1 MQGTKQYQEKFF
13 VNFRLSER
21 IPPDNFYKR
30 LKETLDLDY
39 LRPLTAKHY
48 GKEGQK
54 SIDPAVFFKLMLV
67 GYLENICSDRKIIE
81 QCSLRLDI
89 LYFLGYDIDEPLPWH
104 STLSRTRKLLGEEVF
119 LSFFRDILRMCVEK
133 GMVDGK
139 TQAVDSAFIK
149 ANASMS
155 SLAEKELAERSKNY
169 FDKITADESASDE
182 SASEKSDEGKK
193 PPSNYNE
200 RYSSRTDPDARASQ
214 KKGKPLALNHRGV
227 VSVDAKSHVI
237 CGATVDY
244 ADKRDSDTIENIT
257 GQTISNLRENGLSV
271 EEVLADTNY
280 SSGEAYRYLEGKG
293 IAAFIPVCGSYKARR
308 DGFSYDGE
316 ADCYICG
323 KGVKLAF
330 KGITKLKGRKTTG
343 RAYCSSARDCRNCP
357 SREQCCKNK
366 NYKRIDHSSDKPYY
380 DEAYDRVRTALG
392 RRKMRLR
399 SATVEPVLGTLL
411 NFRRMRKVYTI
422 GQELARKQFL
432 MAAAAYNLKKLM
444 GAMGLRKVAAAA
456 GAAKEA
462 LWKNWDMMR
471 FVFGWHKLSFAP

>member
-1 MQGTKQYQEKFF
+1 MQGTKHYQEKFF

-21 IPPDNFYKR
+21 VPPDNFYKR
-30 LKETLDLDY
+30 LKEALDLEY

-54 SIDPAVFFKLMLV
+54 SIDPVVFFKLMLA

-104 STLSRTRKLLGEEVF
+104 STLSRTRKLLGEEAF
-119 LSFFRDILRMCVEK
+119 LSFFRGILRMCVEK
-133 GMVDGK
+133 GLVDGR

-155 SLAEKELAERSKNY
+155 SLVEKELAEKSKNY
-169 FDKITADESASDE
+169 FDAVTAGESAPDESV
-182 SASEKSDEGKK
+182 SEGSGNGKK

-200 RYSSRTDPDARASQ
+200 RYASRTDPDARASQ
-214 KKGKPLALNHRGV
+214 KNGKPLAMNHRGII
-227 VSVDAKSHVI
+227 SVDAKSHVI

-244 ADKRDSDTIENIT
+244 ADKRDSDTIENIA
-257 GQTISNLRENGLSV
+257 GQTIANLGENGLSV

-293 IAAFIPVCGSYKARR
+293 IAAFIPACGSYKAHR
-308 DGFSYDGE
+308 DGFSYDSE
-316 ADCYICG
+316 ADCYICC

-330 KGITKLKGRKTTG
+330 KGITRLKNRKTTG
-343 RAYCSSARDCRNCP
+343 RTYCSSARDCRDCP
-357 SREQCCKNK
+357 LKKQCCKNK

-380 DEAYDRVRTALG
+380 DEAHKRVSTALG

-444 GAMGLRKVAAAA
+444 GAMRFWKAAAA
-456 GAAKEA
+456 AYAAKNA
-462 LWKNWDMMR
+462 LWKNWAIAQ
-471 FVFGWHKLSFAP
+471 FIFGWRKFLIAM

>member
-1 MQGTKQYQEKFF
+1 MQGKKHYQEKFF

-30 LKETLDLDY
+30 LKESLDLDY

-54 SIDPAVFFKLMLV
+54 SIDPVVFFKLMLV

-81 QCSLRLDI
+81 QCSLRLDM

-104 STLSRTRKLLGEEVF
+104 STLSRTRKLLGEEAF

-133 GMVDGK
+133 GMVAGK

-155 SLAEKELAERSKNY
+155 SLEEKELTKKSKSY
-169 FDKITADESASDE
+169 FDEITASESS
-182 SASEKSDEGKK
+182 SEDSPAGKSNDDKK

-200 RYSSRTDPDARASQ
+200 RYTSRTDPDARASQ

-227 VSVDAKSHVI
+227 ISVDAKSHVI

-257 GQTISNLRENGLSV
+257 SQTMANLHENGLSV

-280 SSGEAYRYLEGKG
+280 SSGRAYKYLEGKG
-293 IAAFIPVCGSYKARR
+293 ITAFIPVCGSYKSHR
-308 DGFSYDGE
+308 DGFSYDSE
-316 ADCYICG
+316 TDCYICDR
-323 KGVKLAF
+323 GVKLAF
-330 KGITKLKGRKTTG
+330 KGITRLESRKTTG
-343 RAYCSSARDCRNCP
+343 RAYCSSAKDCRNCP

-380 DEAYDRVRTALG
+380 DEAYDRIHSVLG

-444 GAMGLRKVAAAA
+444 GAMGLRKAVVAVN
-456 GAAKEA
+456 AAKEA
-462 LWKNWDMMR
+462 IRKNWDMAL
-471 FVFGWHKLSFAP
+471 FIFGWHKLSFVP